1 MTTLPSNYEPSEYT
15 VVIGKGRVPMQANGT
30 KYLRVLAQ
38 NHLGEY
44 SQAMN
49 KTEKTNIVTA
59 IMHNIEDNCADDGIT
74 FVKYDNG
81 VYSHVPVHLR
91 REKIAATFRDL
102 LSFKYKSSSHNKT
115 AKRLHARKA
124 QRMER
129 QKRIHQRLQQQNPTI
144 STPTANRFSNEFSFP
159 QRLSKSVRTF
169 PFIAV
174 MDLLDNSDDIT
185 TDSCDDYSQPP
196 TLRRVRTF
204 SITTVADICRSSNL
218 NKSVF
223 ETLASLDEIDFQFP
237 CEDNTSCTS
246 DISSSSTNS
255 SHSGSDLDDDDNA
268 SIFSLVDE
276 IITDGPFMMFQCT

>member
-1 MTTLPSNYEPSEYT
+1 
-15 VVIGKGRVPMQANGT
+15 
-30 KYLRVLAQ
+30 
-38 NHLGEY
+38 
-44 SQAMN
+44 MN
-49 KTEKTNIVTA
+49 KTEKTNIVTK
-59 IMHNIEDNCADDGIT
+59 IMNIIEDNCVDDGIT

-81 VYSHVPVHLR
+81 VYSHVPVNLR

-102 LSFKYKSSSHNKT
+102 LSFKYKSSSQNKT
-115 AKRLHARKA
+115 AKRRQARKA

-129 QKRIHQRLQQQNPTI
+129 QKRIHQRLQQQNFNI
-144 STPTANRFSNEFSFP
+144 STPTAVSFSNEFSFP
-159 QRLSKSVRTF
+159 QRPSRSIRTF
-169 PFIAV
+169 SFIAV

-185 TDSCDDYSQPP
+185 TYSCDDCTQPP
-196 TLRRVRTF
+196 TLERVRTF
-204 SITTVADICRSSNL
+204 SITNVADICRSSSL

-246 DISSSSTNS
+246 DISSSTNS

-276 IITDGPFMMFQCT
+276 IITDGPCMMFQRI